1 MAAASGERTEGD
13 SDGGRDLVLTPA
25 QLIRSLEQAWLN
37 EKFAPEL
44 LESKPEIIECV
55 VEQLDHMEANLKLK
69 EGDLKVSIHHM
80 EIERIRYVLSSYL
93 RCRLVKIE
101 KFFPH
106 VLEKEKSRAEGEP
119 SILSPEEF
127 AFAKE

>member
-1 MAAASGERTEGD
+1 MSSEDHTVD
-13 SDGGRDLVLTPA
+13 TCLTGK
-25 QLIRSLEQAWLN
+25 SLFQSWL
-37 EKFAPEL
+37 
-44 LESKPEIIECV
+44 
-55 VEQLDHMEANLKLK
+55 
-69 EGDLKVSIHHM
+69 
-80 EIERIRYVLSSYL
+80 LSQYQ
-93 RCRLVKIE
+93 IE